1 MTPVKTTTVTSAKSV
16 RSQLVAGAGTSAI
29 LARDLSKAYRIYR
42 KPVHRLWELVLPGRK
57 LSEEFFAVRNVYL
70 DIPHGSTV
78 GIIGE
83 NGAGKS
89 TLLKLLTGI
98 TRPTTG
104 EIQVNGRIS
113 SLLEL
118 GAGFH
123 PEFSGRDNIHLNCS
137 VLGMSE
143 AEIAE
148 RYPRIVEFSELGDFI
163 DRPVKTYSSGMYVR
177 LGFAVASSV
186 DPDIL
191 MIDEALS
198 VGDEHFKGKCINRLN
213 EFREQGKTTIFVSHD
228 MGAVKSMCQH
238 VILMDKGEVL
248 EQGTA
253 EKVADE
259 YLKRAHARGNAR
271 LSSLNRGTSAYPRW
285 GTGEI
290 ETLEVEMLDARGAA
304 GFVFETGAPFCVRV
318 AYRVHQHVMQPVFG
332 IGIYRSDGTYINGA
346 NHHWRETPI
355 VIRGTEKGEEGE
367 VVMTFDAMP
376 LLAGQ
381 YYITTFLYDH
391 AKAAPTAIDHREHA
405 VTFEVIDRRRYQHGL
420 LFLNS
425 RWTLTRRPSGG
436 PPIVEE
442 SSA

>member
-1 MTPVKTTTVTSAKSV
+1 MATST
-16 RSQLVAGAGTSAI
+16 RPDTGAGTSAI
-29 LARDLSKAYRIYR
+29 LARGLSKAYRMYD
-42 KPVHRLWELVLPGRK
+42 KPMHRVWELVLGGKK
-57 LSEEFFAVRNVYL
+57 LHREFFAVRNVYL
-70 DIPHGSTV
+70 DIPHGATV

-98 TRPTTG
+98 TLPTTG
-104 EIQVNGRIS
+104 ELSVNGRVA

-137 VLGMSE
+137 ILGMSE
-143 AEIAE
+143 DEITE
-148 RYPRIVEFSELGDFI
+148 RYPKIVEFSELGDFI

-177 LGFAVASSV
+177 LGFAVAASV

-238 VILMDKGEVL
+238 VVLMDKGEVL
-248 EQGTA
+248 EQGNA
-253 EKVADE
+253 EKVSDE
-259 YLKRAHARGNAR
+259 YLKRAKSRGNER
-271 LSSLNRGTSAYPRW
+271 LSALNRGTSAYPRW

-290 ETLEVEMLDARGAA
+290 ETFEVDMLDSSGNA
-304 GFVFETGAPFCVRV
+304 GFVFRTNEPFRVRV
-318 AYRVHQHVMQPVFG
+318 RYRVLREVKNPVFG
-332 IGIYRSDGTYINGA
+332 IGLYRSDGTYVNGA
-346 NHHWRETPI
+346 NHHWREAPI
-355 VIRGTEKGEEGE
+355 VIERAEPGEEG
-367 VVMTFDAMP
+367 VVEMAFERMP

-381 YYITTFLYDH
+381 YYVTTFLYDH
-391 AKAAPTAIDHREHA
+391 SKAAPTAIDHREHA
-405 VTFEVIDRRRYQHGL
+405 VTFEVLDDRRHQHGML
-420 LFLNS
+420 YLPC
-425 RWTLTRRPSGG
+425 RWSMERTTTAGVVR
-436 PPIVEE
+436 EE
-442 SSA
+442 SKA

>member
-1 MTPVKTTTVTSAKSV
+1 VSHSTVTTANSK
-16 RSQLVAGAGTSAI
+16 TSAEH
-29 LARDLSKAYRIYR
+29 AGGGASAVVCRGVSKAYRMYD
-42 KPVHRLWELVLPGRK
+42 KPMHRLLELVLPGKK
-57 LSEEFFAVRNVYL
+57 LHKEFLALRNVYL

-98 TRPTTG
+98 SRPTAG
-104 EIQVNGRIS
+104 EVVVHGRVS

-137 VLGMSE
+137 ILGMSD

-148 RYPRIVEFSELGDFI
+148 RFPKIVEFSELGDFI
-163 DRPVKTYSSGMYVR
+163 ERPVKTYSSGMYVR
-177 LGFAVASSV
+177 LGFAVAASV

-238 VILMDKGEVL
+238 VVLLDKGEVL
-248 EQGTA
+248 EQGTP

-259 YLKRAHARGNAR
+259 YLKRAKARGNER
-271 LSSLNRGTSAYPRW
+271 LSALNRGTSAYPRW

-290 ETLEVEMLDARGAA
+290 ETLEVDMLDGSGAKTH
-304 GFVFETGAPFCVRV
+304 VFKVGEPFRVRV
-318 AYRVHQHVMQPVFG
+318 RYKVHERVENPVFG
-332 IGIYRSDGTYINGA
+332 IGLYRSDGTYVNGA
-346 NHHWRETPI
+346 NHHWRRTPI
-355 VIRGTEKGEEGE
+355 LIDTAEKGEEGE
-367 VVMTFDAMP
+367 VEMRFDTMP

-391 AKAAPTAIDHREHA
+391 SKAAPTAIDHREHA
-405 VTFEVIDRRRYQHGL
+405 VTFEVIDAARLQHGM
-420 LFLNS
+420 LFLPS
-425 RWTLTRRPSGG
+425 RWTLTRTRSGKS
-436 PPIVEE
+436 ETLE
-442 SSA
+442 SDA